1 VRPTLATVV
10 LMLLSACGED
20 TLIVLEVDSD
30 LSIPDQINALEIV
43 LTSPV
48 DGNPLKTV
56 DVELETEHN
65 FPLEVGFFPNDSTP
79 NVLEGRVTGELDGA
93 PVAQIEVR
101 FNWQSGKL
109 NRVELF
115 PLEPL

>member
-1 VRPTLATVV
+1 
-10 LMLLSACGED
+10 MLLWACGED

-30 LSIPDQINALEIV
+30 LSVPDQINALEIV
-43 LTSPV
+43 LTSPI
-48 DGNPLKTV
+48 DGIALKTV
-56 DVELETEHN
+56 ELALESKHD
-65 FPLEVGFFPNDSTP
+65 FPLEVGFFPNDKTP
-79 NVLEGRVTGELDGA
+79 NVLEGRVTGELDDT